1 MKMSPLQG
9 RSLRETTLAATPMM
23 ASVMS
28 PHIAITE
35 QTPVIVPAL
44 PGVQT
49 LAATPMMAIAMS
61 PHFVTQEQ
69 TPVIV
74 PAAAGGAAAGGAAAG
89 AAAAGAAAVVPPV
102 TSPPLH
108 PALDLMKTP
117 TSTTAA

>member
-74 PAAAGGAAAGGAAAG
+74 PAAAG